1 MESYGRTELR
11 AEIVQQIKTAMQEGR
26 KPVFIYDRVST
37 KQQEVTGTSLQQ
49 QEEKGVKYAADNN
62 LHIAHFFTTAESAY
76 KAGRKIFN
84 LMLDLALETGV
95 KDIVFMCT
103 DRMSRNFNDWS
114 RLKSLI
120 DEHNFN
126 IHFYQ
131 EGSVIHKKS
140 HHSEKFVMNIKLAV
154 AEGHSDKVSHDSK
167 QTAIWKV
174 KHGISPAG
182 TPPPGY
188 KYDSINRK
196 FLKDEKIA
204 DLIMYVFDLYD
215 NQDYTTEGL
224 IEYLN
229 SQGYKTQRGNAW
241 NRTTVLRLLSSIFY
255 TGRFEYEGNIYN
267 GTHEAYI
274 TDERYHNRLNKMKLK
289 YRGSKVRK
297 NEFILKGLLK
307 SGDTGNMLT
316 GELKKGQYIYY
327 THRRPEYLAFKEDE
341 VFNLLD
347 EKMKY
352 IRFSTGFEEHLKELF
367 RESVE
372 INEKGQ
378 AKDQEYVKKEIIK
391 LEKEQQKLLQLLI
404 EGIDE
409 KAVRTRMDENK
420 KVITRLENQ
429 HQQMRINKTDFV
441 LEVSTVIGKV
451 RNVFELYQMA
461 DNVEKGRL
469 IRILADKVHVW
480 EDQVSIDWKMPYSFI
495 LDERVLQI
503 ANSQGIPASSE
514 INRDGS
520 TTGTHSNFS
529 NLRELVF
536 RELSPAWQAHY
547 LRSA

>member
-1 MESYGRTELR
+1 METFNRTELR
-11 AEIVQQIKTAMQEGR
+11 HDIIREIKAALTEDR

-49 QEEKGVKYAADNN
+49 QEEKGVKYASDNN

-131 EGSVIHKKS
+131 EGSVIHRKS

-174 KHGISPAG
+174 KHGICPGG
-182 TPPPGY
+182 TPAYGY
-188 KYDSINRK
+188 SYDSSRRLFVKNDNAA
-196 FLKDEKIA
+196 LVMKI
-204 DLIMYVFDLYD
+204 FDLYD
-215 NQDYTTEGL
+215 NEDYTTEGI

-229 SQGYKTQRGNAW
+229 GQGYKTQKGNDW
-241 NRTTVLRLLSSIFY
+241 NRTTVLRVLSGIFY
-255 TGRFEYEGNIYN
+255 TGRFEYEGNIYH
-267 GTHEAYI
+267 GTHEPYI
-274 TDERYHNRLNKMKLK
+274 TEERYYERCDKMKLK
-289 YRGSKVRK
+289 YRGMRKRK
-297 NEFILKGLLK
+297 NDFILKGLLR
-307 SGDTGNMLT
+307 SGDSGNMLT
-316 GELKKGQYIYY
+316 GELKKERFTYY
-327 THRRPEYLAFKEDE
+327 THRRPVYTAFKEED
-341 VFNLLD
+341 VFKLID
-347 EKMKY
+347 DKMRF
-352 IRFSTGFEEHLKELF
+352 IRFSTGFEEHLRELF

-372 INEKGQ
+372 VNEKGQ
-378 AKDQEYVKKEIIK
+378 AKDQESVRKEILK

-404 EGIDE
+404 DGVDE
-409 KAVRTRMDENK
+409 KAVRMRMDENK
-420 KVITRLENQ
+420 KVIARLENR
-429 HQQMRINKTDFV
+429 HQQMRINKTDFI
-441 LEVSTVIGKV
+441 LEVSKVIEKV
-451 RNVFELYQMA
+451 RDVFELYQMA
-461 DNVEKGRL
+461 DIAEKGRL
-469 IRILADKVHVW
+469 IRILAKTVHVW
-480 EDQVSIDWKMPYSFI
+480 DDQVSIDWKMPYSFI

-503 ANSQGIPASSE
+503 ANSQGMPASSE
-514 INRDGS
+514 IERDGS
-520 TTGTHSNFS
+520 TTGAHSNS